1 MNNRPIINI
10 AQIVGQGYKDYWN
23 CKQPYRVCK
32 GSRAS
37 KKSKTTALWYIY
49 HLMKYPLSNL
59 LVVRAIDKTNKDST
73 YSDLQWAINML
84 GVNHLWKCTK
94 SPLEITYTPT
104 GQKILFRGLNNPMSI
119 TSISVPVGVLCFCWC
134 EECFQIKNEED
145 FDMIDMS
152 IRGELPNGYFKQIT
166 LTFNPWSDKHWLKR
180 RFFDLSDE
188 DKQRV
193 GVFTKTTNYTCN
205 EHLSETDLKLFEN
218 MKIDNPRAYQI
229 AGLGNWGIS
238 EGLLYDHFTTYGNGV
253 GKTGSCKYPVPP
265 KFNKVHCQVDFKT
278 KGKDYYTA
286 IVYGVYQNLPYVIDI
301 YYSQDVSDISTPKVV
316 DMCIK
321 HKATQVKIEGN
332 GAGYEIAK
340 EYRRLFNEQKY
351 YGVEVKD
358 FHNSTNK
365 EAKINANMTFV
376 MNSLL
381 FPDNWETKFRRFSDD
396 MYNFLAEFKDNN
408 WDDAP
413 DCCSEI
419 ALNFVKSNI
428 AYIPKS
434 NIFN

>member
-1 MNNRPIINI
+1 
-10 AQIVGQGYKDYWN
+10 
-23 CKQPYRVCK
+23 
-32 GSRAS
+32 
-37 KKSKTTALWYIY
+37 
-49 HLMKYPLSNL
+49 
-59 LVVRAIDKTNKDST
+59 
-73 YSDLQWAINML
+73 
-84 GVNHLWKCTK
+84 
-94 SPLEITYTPT
+94 
-104 GQKILFRGLNNPMSI
+104 
-119 TSISVPVGVLCFCWC
+119 
-134 EECFQIKNEED
+134 
-145 FDMIDMS
+145 
-152 IRGELPNGYFKQIT
+152 
-166 LTFNPWSDKHWLKR
+166 
-180 RFFDLSDE
+180 
-188 DKQRV
+188 
-193 GVFTKTTNYTCN
+193 
-205 EHLSETDLKLFEN
+205 
-218 MKIDNPRAYQI
+218 
-229 AGLGNWGIS
+229 
-238 EGLLYDHFTTYGNGV
+238 
-253 GKTGSCKYPVPP
+253 
-265 KFNKVHCQVDFKT
+265 
-278 KGKDYYTA
+278 
-286 IVYGVYQNLPYVIDI
+286 
-301 YYSQDVSDISTPKVV
+301 
-316 DMCIK
+316 MCIK

-419 ALNFVKSNI
+419 ALNFVKPNI